1 MVSFCNRLT
10 VFLPISGH
18 RYRTEFRFKISTGE
32 PDVGGR
38 VLGGHRA
45 KLPRPKQDHPHPSR
59 GSSSTHIRRWH
70 MLVPPGCAGECATI
84 HTPYPKPFTHPHP
97 NPGVIQSPYCGYVT
111 PRKVRSAAAAAHAH
125 THTTSARNLKTS
137 QQQSSVS
144 FQATDNN
151 RRQQSWPTQSN
162 NAGTCYLNSFRQHV
176 LTETNHTDMPT

>member
-1 MVSFCNRLT
+1 MVTGQNCRGQSKTTLIQAEGHPA
-10 VFLPISGH
+10 PIFADGICWC
-18 RYRTEFRFKISTGE
+18 R
-32 PDVGGR
+32 R
-38 VLGGHRA
+38 VARV
-45 KLPRPKQDHPHPSR
+45 S
-59 GSSSTHIRRWH
+59 
-70 MLVPPGCAGECATI
+70 VPPGCAGECATI